1 MNGALLLLAVPI
13 CIADMSSLVIP
24 NIYMKILSYITLVH
38 LVLFGLGQF
47 QALIASIGILICLLF
62 FGTGMGDIKLIG
74 LIMLTHPKS
83 VIAFVGNILVVA
95 TVHIVV
101 LIAIHRRIPRKIP
114 LAPSIFVGLL
124 TYLATR

>member
-1 MNGALLLLAVPI
+1 
-13 CIADMSSLVIP
+13 
-24 NIYMKILSYITLVH
+24 MKILSYIALVH

-47 QALIASIGILICLLF
+47 QVLIASIGILICLLF